1 MQNTQTLKNLTDQI
15 SLINE
20 KLNNL
25 NSNNEENQF
34 HFNDELKNLKS
45 KIDKDSVSN
54 EDLMLKISTVDK
66 IYKNMESDFDKT
78 KLMNEQIRNNLE
90 QTEEIISSIKE
101 EVKFF
106 ETKTM
111 RSNER
116 NSKTLVQIK
125 VSLESIVNEFA

>member
-78 KLMNEQIRNNLE
+78 KLMNEQIRNNLD